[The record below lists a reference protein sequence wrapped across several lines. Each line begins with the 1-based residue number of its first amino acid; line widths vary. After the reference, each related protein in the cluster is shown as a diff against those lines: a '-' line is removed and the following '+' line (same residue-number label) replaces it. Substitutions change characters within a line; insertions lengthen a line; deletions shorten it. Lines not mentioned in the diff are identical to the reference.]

1 MEPGAKVGM
10 GCGGGCGGSAINR
23 SVEDFI
29 ALGSPRLALAKAM
42 GILIAPYIMTVKATF
57 DTTEA
62 TVIPSK
68 SFSDKVA
75 QDTLVES
82 MIVRITT
89 DRPAP
94 NVFQPQSDFFNQ
106 YQDGIEATLDVQGA
120 PRYTVAPNFTPLS
133 LLADVVNSAW
143 PKGWLLTYQQQIIMS
158 FQSRFALPDFP
169 TTVYVTFRAWTP
181 TGEMFELMSTKEA
194 IDRLKACN
202 YTFPDC
208 YTTSCK

>member
-1 MEPGAKVGM
+1 MDKRFTGVG
-10 GCGGGCGGSAINR
+10 CDAGGGGSPIHQ
-23 SVEDFI
+23 SVNALI
-29 ALGSPRLALAKAM
+29 AMGSPRFALARAM
-42 GILIAPYIMTVKATF
+42 GVLIAPYIMTVKATF

-62 TVIPSK
+62 QVLPSK

-75 QDTLVES
+75 QDTIIEA

-94 NVFQPQSDFFNQ
+94 NVFQPQSDYFNQ

-133 LLADVVNSAW
+133 NLADIVNARW
-143 PKGWLLTYQQQIIMS
+143 PNGWLLTYQQQIIMS

-169 TTVYVTFRAWTP
+169 TTVNCTFRGWVP

-194 IDRLKACN
+194 IERLKKCG
-202 YTFPDC
+202 YEFPDC